1 MLDALTAEYVRE
13 AERASDDDG
22 ELGYSFEEISN
33 GWAEAILSADPSPA
47 EREELAAEL
56 DDWAA
61 ELSNF
66 GLDDVLDTAIAAAAQ
81 GWDHPAI
88 RALLAGER
96 PPEDVESAH
105 GFLLNPTLLA
115 LRLGILERQ
124 GRIDEYLNLARAS
137 GQVRFYLTMLARLG
151 RTDEAVGKASE
162 LLANPADALAVA
174 QALRDHGD
182 LQEALRIGERGLT
195 LDGPKA
201 DLAIWVRDLASGLGE
216 RDRALAAAVVAFQ
229 VAPGLAAYD
238 AVRELAG
245 ESWPER
251 RAALLDNLRHR
262 RFGYS
267 DVRGAVDVFLR
278 EGLVGDAIAA
288 IELEMGSSY
297 YSSHS
302 DELVETVLQAAIP
315 SQPDWVISTAKGRAE
330 GIANAGRSKEYV
342 VAARWLGYARE
353 AYRAAGR
360 EAEWSAYLADLI
372 AQHRRKTSL
381 RPMLEA
387 LQK

>member
-1 MLDALTAEYVRE
+1 
-13 AERASDDDG
+13 
-22 ELGYSFEEISN
+22 
-33 GWAEAILSADPSPA
+33 
-47 EREELAAEL
+47 
-56 DDWAA
+56 
-61 ELSNF
+61 
-66 GLDDVLDTAIAAAAQ
+66 
-81 GWDHPAI
+81 
-88 RALLAGER
+88 
-96 PPEDVESAH
+96 
-105 GFLLNPTLLA
+105 
-115 LRLGILERQ
+115 
-124 GRIDEYLNLARAS
+124 
-137 GQVRFYLTMLARLG
+137 
-151 RTDEAVGKASE
+151 
-162 LLANPADALAVA
+162 VA